1 MMNKDSIF
9 SHSESLL
16 LSLSKEVEYIK
27 SRSKNINHSIKTC
40 QNKILINR
48 LKSEL
53 TNLNDKRVKI
63 LNLSESMFNSK
74 CDNLSFEFLLEI
86 TKRSNNFQ
94 QI

>member
-1 MMNKDSIF
+1 MNKDRLF
-9 SHSESLL
+9 PYSESLL

-27 SRSKNINHSIKTC
+27 SRSKNINNSLKTC
-40 QNKILINR
+40 QNKILLNR

-53 TNLNDKRVKI
+53 INLNKSRIKI
-63 LNLSESMFNSK
+63 LNMSESMFKSR

-86 TKRSNNFQ
+86 TRRSNHFQ